1 MPESPLLGRG
11 KGEALN
17 KVDMKLRNILA
28 IAAIAL
34 CAQGV
39 VAQPK
44 ARLQQKAEAE
54 KKSETS
60 LSERAKAQY
69 TAQMPS
75 PTDVVW
81 KRDIYRTLDMTKEKN
96 AALYYPVEP
105 LGDRVNL
112 FTLVIR
118 LVADGKVP
126 AYEYRS
132 DGNELFTE
140 SNKYKVT
147 DMLDKFYIYYEEK
160 DGKLTIAD
168 SDIPSGEVLSYF
180 IKESS
185 FYDQRTATYTTRVTA
200 ICPVLHRSG
209 DFGSETT
216 KYPMFWLNYD
226 EVSPYFGMTP
236 LMTSSYNNVSNMSI
250 DDYFVRSLYEG
261 DIYKTANLQNKLL
274 AQYCPNDTVLKAEQ
288 QRIENELVTFE
299 NKLWGIEAPDTVAAA
314 PVAEKKPV
322 VARSAARPAVTRA
335 KPTTAKAES
344 AKVESSKQDT
354 KADKKSSA
362 KKSPSVRT
370 ARTKSAPSSKSASS
384 SQTLSVRRERR

>member
-1 MPESPLLGRG
+1 
-11 KGEALN
+11 
-17 KVDMKLRNILA
+17 MKLKSLIA
-28 IAAIAL
+28 IAALAL
-34 CAQGV
+34 CAQGAM
-39 VAQPK
+39 AQPK
-44 ARLQQKAEAE
+44 SRIQAQAEAD
-54 KKSETS
+54 KKAETS

-69 TAQMPS
+69 TAQMPA

-81 KRDIYRTLDMTKEKN
+81 KRDIYRTLDLTKEKN

-112 FTLVIR
+112 FTLIIR

-140 SNKYKVT
+140 DNKYKVT
-147 DMLDKFYIYYEEK
+147 DMLDKFYIYYEDK
-160 DGKLTIAD
+160 GGKLTIAD

-185 FYDQRTATYTTRVTA
+185 FYDQRTATYATRVTA

-209 DFGSETT
+209 DFGSDVT

-274 AQYCPNDTVLKAEQ
+274 AQYCPNDTAMKAEQ
-288 QRIENELVTFE
+288 QRIEKELVTFE
-299 NKLWGIEAPDTVAAA
+299 NKLWGIEEPDTTTAVE
-314 PVAEKKPV
+314 VKETKKKSTV
-322 VARSAARPAVTRA
+322 RSAATRTPRTEVT
-335 KPTTAKAES
+335 KTTKTTEKA
-344 AKVESSKQDT
+344 
-354 KADKKSSA
+354 
-362 KKSPSVRT
+362 PSVRSARQKT
-370 ARTKSAPSSKSASS
+370 APASKAASS
-384 SQTLSVRRERR
+384 SQTLSVRRQRR

>member
-1 MPESPLLGRG
+1 MKTKSLIAIVALL
-11 KGEALN
+11 
-17 KVDMKLRNILA
+17 
-28 IAAIAL
+28 L
-34 CAQGV
+34 CVQGT

-44 ARLQQKAEAE
+44 ARLKAQAEAE

-69 TAQMPS
+69 TAQMPAPS
-75 PTDVVW
+75 DVVW

-112 FTLVIR
+112 FTLIIR

-140 SNKYKVT
+140 DNKYKVT

-226 EVSPYFGMTP
+226 EVSPYLGMTP

-274 AQYCPNDTVLKAEQ
+274 AQYCPNDTAMKAEQ
-288 QRIENELVTFE
+288 QRIEKELVTFE
-299 NKLWGIEAPDTVAAA
+299 NKLWGIEEPDTTTAVATEKK
-314 PVAEKKPV
+314 AEKKSVSRRP
-322 VARSAARPAVTRA
+322 AAR
-335 KPTTAKAES
+335 TTTKA
-344 AKVESSKQDT
+344 
-354 KADKKSSA
+354 KADKQETKTE
-362 KKSPSVRT
+362 KKTTSVRT
-370 ARTKSAPSSKSASS
+370 SRQKPASKPATNN

>member
-1 MPESPLLGRG
+1 MLLRSALSSSSFNDES
-11 KGEALN
+11 
-17 KVDMKLRNILA
+17 
-28 IAAIAL
+28 
-34 CAQGV
+34 
-39 VAQPK
+39 
-44 ARLQQKAEAE
+44 
-54 KKSETS
+54 
-60 LSERAKAQY
+60 
-69 TAQMPS
+69 
-75 PTDVVW
+75 
-81 KRDIYRTLDMTKEKN
+81 
-96 AALYYPVEP
+96 
-105 LGDRVNL
+105 
-112 FTLVIR
+112 
-118 LVADGKVP
+118 VADGKVP

-140 SNKYKVT
+140 DNKYKVT

-274 AQYCPNDTVLKAEQ
+274 AQYCPNDTAMKAEQ
-288 QRIENELVTFE
+288 QRIEKELVTFE
-299 NKLWGIEAPDTVAAA
+299 NKLWGIEEPDTTNTTSAKVD
-314 PVAEKKPV
+314 KKSV
-322 VARSAARPAVTRA
+322 TTRSSARPAVTRVKSESTKA
-335 KPTTAKAES
+335 EPVKQESKIEKKPTA
-344 AKVESSKQDT
+344 
-354 KADKKSSA
+354 
-362 KKSPSVRT
+362 KSPSART
-370 ARTKSAPSSKSASS
+370 ARTKTTSSSKPASS

>member
-1 MPESPLLGRG
+1 
-11 KGEALN
+11 
-17 KVDMKLRNILA
+17 MKLRNILA
-28 IAAIAL
+28 IATLVL

-39 VAQPK
+39 MAQPK

-54 KKSETS
+54 KKTETS

-140 SNKYKVT
+140 DNKYKVT

-226 EVSPYFGMTP
+226 EVSPYLGMTP

-274 AQYCPNDTVLKAEQ
+274 AQYCPNDTALKAEQ

-299 NKLWGIEAPDTVAAA
+299 NKLWGIEEPKETEKLEAEV
-314 PVAEKKPV
+314 EKKVSVRPV
-322 VARSAARPAVTRA
+322 ARPAVTRA
-335 KPTTAKAES
+335 PKAENAKAAETKQETKAAEKKPTAKS
-344 AKVESSKQDT
+344 A
-354 KADKKSSA
+354 
-362 KKSPSVRT
+362 PVRT
-370 ARTKSAPSSKSASS
+370 VRTKSAPSNRSASS

>member
-1 MPESPLLGRG
+1 
-11 KGEALN
+11 
-17 KVDMKLRNILA
+17 MKIKILIA
-28 IAAIAL
+28 IAALTL
-34 CAQGV
+34 CAQGAM
-39 VAQPK
+39 AQPK
-44 ARLQQKAEAE
+44 SHIQAQAEAE
-54 KKSETS
+54 KKAETS

-69 TAQMPS
+69 TAQMPA

-81 KRDIYRTLDMTKEKN
+81 KRDIYRTLDLTKEKN

-112 FTLVIR
+112 FTLIIR

-140 SNKYKVT
+140 DNKYKVT
-147 DMLDKFYIYYEEK
+147 DMLDKFYIYYEDK
-160 DGKLTIAD
+160 GGKLTIAD

-185 FYDQRTATYTTRVTA
+185 FYDQRTATYATRVTA

-216 KYPMFWLNYD
+216 KYPMFWLKYD

-274 AQYCPNDTVLKAEQ
+274 AQYCPNDTAMKAEQ
-288 QRIENELVTFE
+288 QRIEKELVTFE
-299 NKLWGIEAPDTVAAA
+299 NKLWGIEEADTTTATVEKKTEKKATARLVTTRTNTKA
-314 PVAEKKPV
+314 EAKPAEKTEQKASVSTPRQKP
-322 VARSAARPAVTRA
+322 AA
-335 KPTTAKAES
+335 
-344 AKVESSKQDT
+344 
-354 KADKKSSA
+354 
-362 KKSPSVRT
+362 SPSK
-370 ARTKSAPSSKSASS
+370 ASSS
-384 SQTLSVRRERR
+384 SQTLSVRRQRR

>member
-1 MPESPLLGRG
+1 
-11 KGEALN
+11 
-17 KVDMKLRNILA
+17 MKTKSLIA
-28 IAAIAL
+28 IATLAL

-39 VAQPK
+39 MAQPK
-44 ARLQQKAEAE
+44 ARLKAQAEAE

-69 TAQMPS
+69 TAQMPA

-112 FTLVIR
+112 FTLIIR

-140 SNKYKVT
+140 DNKYKVT

-226 EVSPYFGMTP
+226 EVSPYLGMTP

-250 DDYFVRSLYEG
+250 DDYFVRSLYDG

-274 AQYCPNDTVLKAEQ
+274 AQYCPTDTAMKAEQ
-288 QRIENELVTFE
+288 QRIEKELVTFE
-299 NKLWGIEAPDTVAAA
+299 NKLWGIEEPDTTTAVA
-314 PVAEKKPV
+314 AEKKAEKKGVSRRP
-322 VARSAARPAVTRA
+322 AAR
-335 KPTTAKAES
+335 TTTKA
-344 AKVESSKQDT
+344 
-354 KADKKSSA
+354 KADKQETKTE
-362 KKSPSVRT
+362 KKTTSVRT
-370 ARTKSAPSSKSASS
+370 SRQKPASKPAANN
-384 SQTLSVRRERR
+384 SQTLSVRRQRR

>member
-1 MPESPLLGRG
+1 M
-11 KGEALN
+11 KTKAL
-17 KVDMKLRNILA
+17 IA
-28 IAAIAL
+28 IAALLL
-34 CAQGV
+34 CAQGA

-44 ARLQQKAEAE
+44 SRLKAQAEAE

-69 TAQMPS
+69 TAQMPA

-140 SNKYKVT
+140 DNKYKVT
-147 DMLDKFYIYYEEK
+147 DMLEKFYIYYEEK
-160 DGKLTIAD
+160 DGHITIND

-209 DFGSETT
+209 DFGSEVT

-226 EVSPYFGMTP
+226 EVSPYLGMTP

-250 DDYFVRSLYEG
+250 DDYFVRSLYDG

-274 AQYCPNDTVLKAEQ
+274 AQYCPTDTAMKAEQ
-288 QRIENELVTFE
+288 QRIEKELVTFE
-299 NKLWGIEAPDTVAAA
+299 NKLWGIEEPDTTATAAPDEKEGKKALTRRATSRKPKAEREVKAGEKS
-314 PVAEKKPV
+314 AEKQTGEK
-322 VARSAARPAVTRA
+322 
-335 KPTTAKAES
+335 TA
-344 AKVESSKQDT
+344 
-354 KADKKSSA
+354 
-362 KKSPSVRT
+362 SVR
-370 ARTKSAPSSKSASS
+370 SSRQRGNSS
-384 SQTLSVRRERR
+384 SNSSSGGQTLSVRRQRR

>member
-1 MPESPLLGRG
+1 
-11 KGEALN
+11 
-17 KVDMKLRNILA
+17 MKTKSLIA
-28 IAAIAL
+28 IAALFL
-34 CAQGV
+34 CAQGA

-44 ARLQQKAEAE
+44 ARLKAQAEAE

-69 TAQMPS
+69 TAQMPAPS
-75 PTDVVW
+75 DVVW

-112 FTLVIR
+112 FTLIIR

-140 SNKYKVT
+140 DNKYKVT

-160 DGKLTIAD
+160 DGHITIND

-209 DFGSETT
+209 DFGSDVT

-226 EVSPYFGMTP
+226 EVSPYLGMTP

-274 AQYCPNDTVLKAEQ
+274 AQYCPNDTAMKAEQ
-288 QRIENELVTFE
+288 QRIEKELVTFE
-299 NKLWGIEAPDTVAAA
+299 NKLWGIEEPDTTTTVNTDEK
-314 PVAEKKPV
+314 AEKKSV
-322 VARSAARPAVTRA
+322 RSTTR
-335 KPTTAKAES
+335 KPKVKAER
-344 AKVESSKQDT
+344 KVAATEKDESSE
-354 KADKKSSA
+354 KKTSLRTSRQ
-362 KKSPSVRT
+362 RT
-370 ARTKSAPSSKSASS
+370 ASSSKSTSS
-384 SQTLSVRRERR
+384 GQTLSVRRQRR

>member
-1 MPESPLLGRG
+1 
-11 KGEALN
+11 
-17 KVDMKLRNILA
+17 MKLKSL
-28 IAAIAL
+28 IAVAAL
-34 CAQGV
+34 VLFAQGAI
-39 VAQPK
+39 AQPK
-44 ARLQQKAEAE
+44 SRIQAQAEAE
-54 KKSETS
+54 KKAETS

-69 TAQMPS
+69 TAQMPA

-81 KRDIYRTLDMTKEKN
+81 KRDIYRTLDLTKEKN

-112 FTLVIR
+112 FTLIIR

-140 SNKYKVT
+140 DNKYKVY
-147 DMLDKFYIYYEEK
+147 DMLDKFYIYYETK
-160 DGKLTIAD
+160 DSTTFTISD
-168 SDIPSGEVLSYF
+168 SDIPAGEVLSYF

-185 FYDQRTATYTTRVTA
+185 FYDQRTATYATRVTA

-209 DFGSETT
+209 DFGSDVT

-274 AQYCPNDTVLKAEQ
+274 AQYCPNDTAMKAEQ
-288 QRIENELVTFE
+288 QRIEKELVTFE
-299 NKLWGIEAPDTVAAA
+299 NKLWGIEEPDTTTATASKSEKKVAVRTATA
-314 PVAEKKPV
+314 RTPKESTKEETKKVEAKPSEKSSTNTAEKK
-322 VARSAARPAVTRA
+322 A
-335 KPTTAKAES
+335 
-344 AKVESSKQDT
+344 
-354 KADKKSSA
+354 
-362 KKSPSVRT
+362 SVRT
-370 ARTKSAPSSKSASS
+370 TRQKPAAPSKPASS
-384 SQTLSVRRERR
+384 SETLSVRRQRR

>member
-1 MPESPLLGRG
+1 
-11 KGEALN
+11 
-17 KVDMKLRNILA
+17 MKFKSLIA
-28 IAAIAL
+28 IATLAF

-39 VAQPK
+39 MAQPK
-44 ARLQQKAEAE
+44 ARLKAQAEAE

-69 TAQMPS
+69 TAQMPA

-112 FTLVIR
+112 FTLIIR

-140 SNKYKVT
+140 DNKYKVT

-209 DFGSETT
+209 DFGSEVT

-226 EVSPYFGMTP
+226 EVSPYLGMTP

-274 AQYCPNDTVLKAEQ
+274 AQYCPNDTAMKAEQ
-288 QRIENELVTFE
+288 QRIEKELVTFE
-299 NKLWGIEAPDTVAAA
+299 NKLWGIEEPDTTTAVATEKK
-314 PVAEKKPV
+314 AEKKSVSRRP
-322 VARSAARPAVTRA
+322 AAR
-335 KPTTAKAES
+335 TTTKA
-344 AKVESSKQDT
+344 
-354 KADKKSSA
+354 KADKQETKTE
-362 KKSPSVRT
+362 KKTTSVRT
-370 ARTKSAPSSKSASS
+370 SRQKPASKPAANN
-384 SQTLSVRRERR
+384 SQTLSVRRQRR

>member
-1 MPESPLLGRG
+1 
-11 KGEALN
+11 
-17 KVDMKLRNILA
+17 MKPKSLIA
-28 IAAIAL
+28 IAALLL
-34 CAQGV
+34 CAQGA

-44 ARLQQKAEAE
+44 ARLKAQAEAE

-69 TAQMPS
+69 TAQMPA

-112 FTLVIR
+112 FTLIIR

-140 SNKYKVT
+140 DNKYKVT

-209 DFGSETT
+209 DFGSEVT

-226 EVSPYFGMTP
+226 EVSPYLGMTP

-274 AQYCPNDTVLKAEQ
+274 AQYCPNDTAMKAEQ
-288 QRIENELVTFE
+288 QRIEKELVTFE
-299 NKLWGIEAPDTVAAA
+299 NKLWGIEEPDTTTAVATEKK
-314 PVAEKKPV
+314 AEKKSVSRRP
-322 VARSAARPAVTRA
+322 AAR
-335 KPTTAKAES
+335 TTTKA
-344 AKVESSKQDT
+344 
-354 KADKKSSA
+354 KADKQETKTE
-362 KKSPSVRT
+362 KKTTSVRT
-370 ARTKSAPSSKSASS
+370 SRQKPASKPAANN
-384 SQTLSVRRERR
+384 SQTLSVRRQRR

>member
-1 MPESPLLGRG
+1 
-11 KGEALN
+11 
-17 KVDMKLRNILA
+17 MKTKSLIA
-28 IAAIAL
+28 IAALLL
-34 CAQGV
+34 CAQGT

-44 ARLQQKAEAE
+44 ARLKAQAEAE

-69 TAQMPS
+69 TAQMPA

-112 FTLVIR
+112 FTLIIR

-140 SNKYKVT
+140 DNKYKVT

-226 EVSPYFGMTP
+226 EVSPYLGMTP

-274 AQYCPNDTVLKAEQ
+274 AQYCPNDTAMKAEQ
-288 QRIENELVTFE
+288 QRIEKELVTFE
-299 NKLWGIEAPDTVAAA
+299 NKLWGIEEPDTTTAVATEKK
-314 PVAEKKPV
+314 AEKKSVSRRP
-322 VARSAARPAVTRA
+322 AAR
-335 KPTTAKAES
+335 TTTKA
-344 AKVESSKQDT
+344 
-354 KADKKSSA
+354 KADKQETKTE
-362 KKSPSVRT
+362 KKTTSVRT
-370 ARTKSAPSSKSASS
+370 SRQKPASKPAASN
-384 SQTLSVRRERR
+384 SQTLSVRRQRR